1 MVRLPLLLV
10 LIGIIILPIALAEEE
25 GNSTNEYTV
34 REYALISF
42 DDPMTP
48 DEQVNNTTPM
58 PVVDEKTDNQTRRGG
73 ELSARKL
80 FQLKQGAQGD
90 YRVLRNLSG
99 DPSIGLSSTAAQGIS
114 ILCKQCVPQKSGYY

>member
-1 MVRLPLLLV
+1 MFRLSLLIV
-10 LIGIIILPIALAEEE
+10 LIGMVILPIVLAEGG
-25 GNSTNEYTV
+25 GNSTDEYTV

-48 DEQVNNTTPM
+48 DDQVNNTTSM
-58 PVVDEKTDNQTRRGG
+58 PAVDEKVENQTRRGG

-99 DPSIGLSSTAAQGIS
+99 DPSLGLSSTAAQGIS

>member
-10 LIGIIILPIALAEEE
+10 LIGIIILPITLAEEE
-25 GNSTNEYTV
+25 GNSNNEYTV

-99 DPSIGLSSTAAQGIS
+99 DPSLGLSSTAAQGIS